1 MPDGSQFD
9 IKRCAEIY
17 EKPNASI
24 IDIIFEISGE
34 FKNLEKTL
42 LIHTDIKKAAIK
54 QTNEM
59 TNHSLAVLNISK
71 KKLNPDKRKRI
82 LFFKY
87 LMLI

>member
-1 MPDGSQFD
+1 M
-9 IKRCAEIY
+9 KRRADIY
-17 EKPNASI
+17 ESPNASN
-24 IDIIFEISGE
+24 IDTIFKTRGE
-34 FKNLEKTL
+34 FRNLEKTL
-42 LIHTDIKKAAIK
+42 LIYTDIKKAAIK
-54 QTNEM
+54 QTTEM